1 MAKPARGSKANRP
14 LKLTREQKKQA
25 RQVKRQSR
33 RENWQAM
40 RQAFTLTRKND
51 NRFIPYLALFG
62 VLAIAVSYVVVFFLT
77 GSPWIPIPVAILF
90 GLIAAM
96 LVFSRRV
103 RSSTYA
109 QAEGQPGAA
118 GWMLQNQIRGD
129 WRSELGIAAT
139 TQFDSVHR
147 LIGRPGVVLVGEG
160 APHRVRPLIAQEK
173 KKISRIAGD
182 TPIYDFIV
190 GADEGS
196 VPLSKLQSR
205 LLKLPQN
212 LSKEQVNTL
221 DKRMQALG
229 SARPAMPQGPMPAGA
244 KMRNVQRAARRRT

>member
-1 MAKPARGSKANRP
+1 MAKPAQGAKSNRAP
-14 LKLTREQKKQA
+14 KLTREEKKAA
-25 RQVKRQSR
+25 RQAKRQSR
-33 RENWQAM
+33 RDNWRAM
-40 RQAFTLTRKND
+40 RQAFTLTREND
-51 NRFIPYLALFG
+51 KRFIPYLVLFG
-62 VLAIAVSYVVVFFLT
+62 VVAAAAAYLIVFFLT
-77 GSPWIPIPVAILF
+77 GSTWVPIPIAVL
-90 GLIAAM
+90 AALLALM

-103 RSSTYA
+103 RTSTYA

-118 GWMLQNQIRGD
+118 GWMLQNQVRGD

-182 TPIYDFIV
+182 TPIYDIV
-190 GADEGS
+190 VGTDEGS
-196 VPLSKLQSR
+196 VPLRKLQAT

-212 LSKEQVNTL
+212 LTKDQVNTL

-229 SARPAMPQGPMPAGA
+229 AGRPPLPQGPMPAGA